1 MSRAD
6 IMAGRAYVS
15 LYTKQDAFTRGLQS
29 ARADLNKFGSDMLSV
44 GAKVAGIGGLM
55 AAPIA
60 ASVKVAANFE
70 EAISKFGFVFKGA
83 KDSAKEWAD
92 GFAKQVGRSRLQIVE
107 FMANSQALVM
117 PIGFK
122 DDQAVQM
129 SKQLTQLAVDMA
141 SFNNMAD
148 ADVLR
153 DLHAA
158 LVGSSETM
166 LKYGVI
172 ANEAAVKQEL
182 LNMAIKPDEA
192 TNQDKVLARYN
203 LILRGTVAAQGDATR
218 TANSLTNMMKAFHGS
233 LSDVAVE
240 VGTAVIPAFSRIAKS
255 FVDIIRPM
263 AEMARKNPEL
273 VMTFVAVAGAVAA
286 TGAAI
291 MGAGVAARI
300 AASAMSVASVIY
312 KTAAI
317 AASAAWAA
325 VGLAFAVITIK
336 AKISAAVA
344 STAWSVAS
352 SVIAGSWKALGTVLS
367 ASISTAVLV
376 ASATVIAA
384 AWLAAAGAISVA
396 IFGLG
401 TVLTTTATVAT
412 AAWSAAGGFVTAA
425 WLATAGTIGAAWTAV
440 SGTVAALAGVAMGAW
455 LSGAGIAGTAMAVL
469 GAAFAGAGGTGA
481 VSAAIT
487 GAAWSAAGAAASLA
501 WSAFTAVL
509 GTVLTA
515 SNLLVFAAF
524 AVKTAW
530 AAAWMVISGPILP
543 FIAAAGVMAAVVGA
557 IAASAAYATVKA
569 MDFSEAWSVAKDTL
583 FEIIGIAKQ
592 VGGVLM
598 TALQQGDYDIAFKAA
613 MAGIKLVLA
622 SAIESMSKMWSLF
635 WDGAWKAAKVFMT
648 NLAAK
653 TQAILSALSQ
663 AFTNPVAAG
672 AKLRFALNDI
682 AKNTNLSFGIDTKG
696 MAAAARTELDKLEK
710 ELAARQAER
719 DRKSKED
726 AAKNPPAGDPAAP
739 GGNAPGGS
747 PADAAA
753 EEDAAKKA
761 EQAASAFERETEA
774 LEAQIIALRE
784 GEEAAER
791 FRLAKQ
797 GLSEEQINSVMGMKA
812 EQKALEAQKQAEQDA
827 IDKKQEASQRLVDQV
842 RDIADADYEKSNKL
856 TDAEEK
862 KKKDG
867 TLTAAESAA
876 IKQRKQTPA
885 QIAMKEKA
893 AIERGRQRGMIDDK
907 TAAEATAQA
916 DIRQAEKEH
925 QERLK
930 KFRGEG
936 DAVTGTGKDVASVG
950 LKMGGASAA
959 TFSAQSLLSMGNSTG
974 QGPQLRAMIATQ
986 KAIEMQTKQAQ
997 DNADAVVAA
1006 VKQSKMKHT

>member
-6 IMAGRAYVS
+6 IKAGSAYVS
-15 LYTKQDAFTRGLQS
+15 LWVKQDAFTRGLQS

-44 GAKVAGIGGLM
+44 GSRVAGIGGLM

-273 VMTFVAVAGAVAA
+273 VMTFVAVAGAVVA

-291 MGAGVAARI
+291 YGLGIAAKV
-300 AASAMSVASVIY
+300 AASAMSVASIAY
-312 KTAAI
+312 KVAAI
-317 AASAAWAA
+317 AAATAWAA
-325 VGLAFAVITIK
+325 VGLVFSVLTIK
-336 AKISAAVA
+336 ARITSALV
-344 STAWSVAS
+344 STAWTAAS
-352 SVIAGSWKALGTVLS
+352 TVIGASFRTLATVLS
-367 ASISTAVLV
+367 AAMSTAIFIT
-376 ASATVIAA
+376 SAALIAA
-384 AWLAAAGAISVA
+384 AWLSAAAAIAVA

-401 TVLTTTATVAT
+401 TVMSATATIAT
-412 AAWSAAGGFVTAA
+412 AAWSVAGGIVTTA
-425 WLATAGTIGAAWTAV
+425 WLASSAAVSAAWAAT
-440 SGTVAALAGVAMGAW
+440 SGILAMLAGVAIGSW
-455 LSGAGIAGTAMAVL
+455 LTGAGVMGTAIAVL
-469 GAAFAGAGGTGA
+469 GAAFGAAGATGSI
-481 VSAAIT
+481 SATLT
-487 GAAWSAAGAAASLA
+487 GAAWAAAGAVSSLA
-501 WSAFTAVL
+501 WTAFTAVL
-509 GTVLTA
+509 GATLTV
-515 SNLLVFAAF
+515 SNLLTVAAF
-524 AVKTAW
+524 AVGTAWSAAWAIVSGPLLPLIGALAVGATVIAGIAAAAAW
-530 AAAWMVISGPILP
+530 AAIE
-543 FIAAAGVMAAVVGA
+543 GA
-557 IAASAAYATVKA
+557 NFSAAWGVVTTTL
-569 MDFSEAWSVAKDTL
+569 SEVIAVAKR
-583 FEIIGIAKQ
+583 
-592 VGGVLM
+592 VGGILM
-598 TALQQGDYDIAFKAA
+598 EALSGGDYDIAMGVAFQGLK
-613 MAGIKLVLA
+613 IVLA
-622 SAIESMSKMWSLF
+622 NAIDGMTELWNMF
-635 WDGAWKAAKVFMT
+635 WRGAWEMTKKFFTSFLGITAKIM
-648 NLAAK
+648 LAVAESITSPLQTVK
-653 TQAILSALSQ
+653 KLGDATRAL
-663 AFTNPVAAG
+663 ATTGF
-672 AKLRFALNDI
+672 DI
-682 AKNTNLSFGIDTKG
+682 SIGIDTDG
-696 MAAAARTELDKLEK
+696 MREKANAEIDKLEQELKARK
-710 ELAARQAER
+710 EKREKEAAEA
-719 DRKSKED
+719 
-726 AAKNPPAGDPAAP
+726 AAKNPPTGDPAAP

-827 IDKKQEASQRLVDQV
+827 IDKQQEASQRLVGQV
-842 RDIADADYEKSNKL
+842 QDLADADYEKNKL
-856 TDAEEK
+856 
-862 KKKDG
+862 
-867 TLTAAESAA
+867 
-876 IKQRKQTPA
+876 TPA

-893 AIERGRQRGMIDDK
+893 AIERGRQRGAIDDK

-936 DAVTGTGKDVASVG
+936 DAVTGSGKDVASVG

-959 TFSAQSLLSMGNSTG
+959 TFSAQSLLSMGSAAG
-974 QGPQLRAMIATQ
+974 QGPQMRAMLDTK
-986 KAIEMQTKQAQ
+986 KAIEMQTQQAQ
-997 DNADAVVAA
+997 EQSDAQIAA
-1006 VKQSKMKHT
+1006 IKQSKMKHT